1 MSREYLRQGQVRV
14 MDTLRRHLPDPGDP
28 AADEGV
34 AEDVLSSPVVTRREA
49 AASLEEI
56 ICSMTA
62 SCSTEKLGSSGWS
75 VGPYLDSSNPIQ
87 DRETRY
93 RKTKANYGTR
103 KCCLPLDCSHRI
115 WLSHVLTLTATAFA
129 RPTMASS
136 LTSVNCHLL

>member
-28 AADEGV
+28 AANEGV
-34 AEDVLSSPVVTRREA
+34 AEDILSSPVVTRREA

-62 SCSTEKLGSSGWS
+62 SCSAEKLGSSGWS
-75 VGPYLDSSNPIQ
+75 VGPYLDSSDPIQ

-93 RKTKANYGTR
+93 RKTKQSKLRHQKVLPATRLLTQNMAEPRAHPNCNRIRAPHYGELANLG
-103 KCCLPLDCSHRI
+103 
-115 WLSHVLTLTATAFA
+115 
-129 RPTMASS
+129 
-136 LTSVNCHLL
+136 